1 MQGRQKTLL
10 EVGCGVGNFVFP
22 LLGKNFLKF
31 FFELFFTLQWDPK
44 YDGIEGRV
52 TLLRIRVWS
61 RKKLYTDGIKNDLKI
76 LFKNLFTEK
85 MFFIKEY

>member
-52 TLLRIRVWS
+52 TLLRI
-61 RKKLYTDGIKNDLKI
+61 
-76 LFKNLFTEK
+76 
-85 MFFIKEY
+85 